1 MMGTERRAKKDGDG
15 SRLSDSNITTD
26 LYSKW
31 IHQVCSENEDSNAAV
46 AGEPSSNAGNQDGSP
61 KMENDDSRE
70 SSPMDDASS
79 LHSWNAQTVGRGTS
93 VTFIKWLH
101 LKHCEAKLAGA
112 SDDVT
117 PSEDSVPNEGSGM
130 CASTPEDI
138 SDTEM
143 PSTQSRVE
151 NLPGES
157 DFYTHASKETVLSS
171 SSSFHAEDSQSVIDN
186 LPGESDFYKN
196 VAARSPSPRELK
208 SKKKSLQEKAVEKA
222 MSVVKTI

>member
-1 MMGTERRAKKDGDG
+1 MMGSEKRSKRDSES
-15 SRLSDSNITTD
+15 SRLDSNIATD

-31 IHQVCSENEDSNAAV
+31 IHQVSADDSQNNAPD
-46 AGEPSSNAGNQDGSP
+46 AGEEGSGNVGGIDASP
-61 KMENDDSRE
+61 KMEDDQSRE

-101 LKHCEAKLAGA
+101 LKHCEAKLAGG
-112 SDDVT
+112 SDAVT
-117 PSEDSVPNEGSGM
+117 PSEESVPNEGSCM
-130 CASTPEDI
+130 NASTPEDI

-157 DFYTHASKETVLSS
+157 EFYHHSTKESTQSS
-171 SSSFHAEDSQSVIDN
+171 SKVVEEETQSTIDN
-186 LPGESDFYKN
+186 LPGEYEFYKN
-196 VAARSPSPRELK
+196 SSPRTPSPKESK
-208 SKKKSLQEKAVEKA
+208 SKKKSLQERAVEKA
-222 MSVVKTI
+222 ISVVKTV